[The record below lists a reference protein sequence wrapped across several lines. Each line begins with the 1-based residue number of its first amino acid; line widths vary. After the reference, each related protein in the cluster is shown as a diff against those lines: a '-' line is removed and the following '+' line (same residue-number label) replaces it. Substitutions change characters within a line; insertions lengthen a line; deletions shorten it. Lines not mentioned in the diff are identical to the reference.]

1 MAAFGKG
8 RGKKQ
13 FSSKA
18 SLAFYEVDEYRKKLK
33 KQIEEEESEI
43 MYACE
48 ICGKTAGS
56 PWAKCSKCGGDVS
69 RMEQATDVS
78 NIMDK
83 RESEIDSFGKEG
95 TFSSPPPP
103 PKPKKR
109 EGKGGLITGLNHEGE
124 EDELELEDVSIR
136 MVESEDLMDFKEL
149 MIILKTKILLSNSLR
164 LKVETRLVGTLMD
177 EKRPSEMQLRKDA

>member
-1 MAAFGKG
+1 MAVFGKG

-48 ICGKTAGS
+48 ICGKKAGS
-56 PWAKCSKCGGDVS
+56 PWAKCVKCGGDVS

-78 NIMDK
+78 SIMDN
-83 RESEIDSFGKEG
+83 REREIDSFGKEG

-109 EGKGGLITGLNHEGE
+109 KGKGGLITGLNHEGE

-136 MVESEDLMDFKEL
+136 MVESEELMDFKEL
-149 MIILKTKILLSNSLR
+149 MKKSKKKIIKKSSK
-164 LKVETRLVGTLMD
+164 KVPTPKKKVNVK
-177 EKRPSEMQLRKDA
+177 KRAKGSAKK

>member
-1 MAAFGKG
+1 MAVFGKG

-48 ICGKTAGS
+48 ICGKKAGS
-56 PWAKCSKCGGDVS
+56 PWAKCVKCGGDVS

-83 RESEIDSFGKEG
+83 RENESDSFGKEG

-109 EGKGGLITGLNHEGE
+109 EGKGGLITFVICGVDCVLCPGKWGCKSGNGYCSYCIFEN
-124 EDELELEDVSIR
+124 
-136 MVESEDLMDFKEL
+136 SEA
-149 MIILKTKILLSNSLR
+149 
-164 LKVETRLVGTLMD
+164 G
-177 EKRPSEMQLRKDA
+177 